1 MTGCVCVLVMDSFL
15 QTTCT
20 EGRMF
25 GMGERVCM
33 YVGVSVFVGVA
44 LCMGTP

>member
-20 EGRMF
+20 EDVVF

-33 YVGVSVFVGVA
+33 YVGVGVV